1 MFSCPSFATPSTKF
15 TAALPDLEVTEW
27 VPVPGHPDHQPLVLP
42 RTPWARGHGR
52 SNRDN
57 WEIRVYALICV
68 NFLDGY
74 EPLELRKQKQ
84 MRERGL
90 EVEYQE
96 KTGNISRAVGK

>member
-1 MFSCPSFATPSTKF
+1 MGDQT
-15 TAALPDLEVTEW
+15 VTI
-27 VPVPGHPDHQPLVLP
+27 GKLRLRLNLRQL
-42 RTPWARGHGR
+42 
-52 SNRDN
+52 
-57 WEIRVYALICV
+57 
-68 NFLDGY
+68 LDGY